1 MIEGIAAASMCM
13 SAAKVQQA
21 VSVSLLKD
29 VMQQQEA
36 SAQNL
41 IQTLSWH
48 VLAKASEWKCRLMM
62 VIVRRKFSNKKV

>member
-41 IQTLSWH
+41 IQTLSN
-48 VLAKASEWKCRLMM
+48 ASTGR
-62 VIVRRKFSNKKV
+62 IIDTYA

>member
-29 VMQQQEA
+29 AMQQQEA

-41 IQTLSWH
+41 IQTLSN
-48 VLAKASEWKCRLMM
+48 ASTGH
-62 VIVRRKFSNKKV
+62 IIDTYA

>member
-29 VMQQQEA
+29 AMQQQEA

-41 IQTLSWH
+41 IQTLSN
-48 VLAKASEWKCRLMM
+48 ASTSH
-62 VIVRRKFSNKKV
+62 IIDTYA